1 MPQGTSDA
9 LGQARKLLEDRL
21 VELDAERGQVQR
33 ALAEIS
39 GPRSSKRGPGRPRGA
54 RSRAGSTRG
63 DEAVALVAAN
73 PGLSA
78 SEIAKA
84 LEIAPNYVYRVMSD
98 LVKQGR
104 VRKSGRGYHPG
115 LTAARPE
122 PTGPQ
127 RVAPESW
134 RPDAITPDPTGPVP
148 VDPEPA

>member
-1 MPQGTSDA
+1 M
-9 LGQARKLLEDRL
+9 
-21 VELDAERGQVQR
+21 
-33 ALAEIS
+33 
-39 GPRSSKRGPGRPRGA
+39 
-54 RSRAGSTRG
+54 
-63 DEAVALVAAN
+63 ALVAGN

-122 PTGPQ
+122 PL
-127 RVAPESW
+127 
-134 RPDAITPDPTGPVP
+134 RPDADAITPDPTGPVP
-148 VDPEPA
+148 IDPEPA